1 MTAALDCSSAIPS
14 SNRHNGSG
22 RNMPRKYMNTGDE
35 CVIANKIANLETT
48 RPKDL
53 PVIHHSVERWLT
65 CMICDGVL
73 ERFPNLKIGMIE
85 LDHFYTKNYS
95 DFLGVDTA

>member
-1 MTAALDCSSAIPS
+1 
-14 SNRHNGSG
+14 
-22 RNMPRKYMNTGDE
+22 
-35 CVIANKIANLETT
+35 
-48 RPKDL
+48 
-53 PVIHHSVERWLT
+53 
-65 CMICDGVL
+65 MICDGVL